1 MPRDTKDLEFIQA
14 IIARLAGNSFQMKG
28 WNVALAT
35 AAVGLAAAKDS
46 RPTLA
51 VLAVIPALAFWFLDA
66 YYLGL
71 ERLYRDLYKKAAN
84 AAPSFD
90 LDAGCLKPHAWLQ
103 SVLRP
108 SVIGLHVPMIGVIL
122 VVSLTGL
129 FR

>member
-35 AAVGLAAAKDS
+35 AAVGFAAAKDS

-66 YYLGL
+66 YYLAL
-71 ERLYRDLYKKAAN
+71 ETQYRALYKKAIGT
-84 AAPSFD
+84 PSFD
-90 LDAGCLKPHAWLQ
+90 LDAGSIKPREWFKSA
-103 SVLRP
+103 LRP
-108 SVIGLHVPMIGVIL
+108 
-122 VVSLTGL
+122 
-129 FR
+129 